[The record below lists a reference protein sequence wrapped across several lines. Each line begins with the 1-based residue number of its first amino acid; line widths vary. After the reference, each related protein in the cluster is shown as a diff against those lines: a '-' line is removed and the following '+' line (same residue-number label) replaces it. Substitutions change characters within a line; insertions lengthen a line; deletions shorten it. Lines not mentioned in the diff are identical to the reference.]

1 MNKLKYTEEHYRKTH
16 IDGLKNASNL
26 CKKSSESIL
35 GVSLN
40 IKKIREQL
48 ERDVRPQVNKY
59 MDNEELKNKK
69 NYLERL
75 YESKSKIDNVLYDL
89 SSSEKNLENI
99 SNDIGGKKKKID
111 ELKNAAEK
119 YYKIKFNNSLWTN
132 TSSQETGIV
141 KVIAK
146 VRDSINERKLNKLT
160 YKEDLLVP
168 DEIQKGE
175 LDANSEAG
183 QAALK
188 KHEEDRL
195 RKLKKN
201 MVLSIISGAIGI
213 IIICVLSHYLL
224 GIPLIGKGIARIL
237 ESIIMDK
244 FNEFIG
250 YKKIPY
256 LKAGFSGYIL
266 LIADIYKILLDCKN
280 RLEKIKGP
288 LTKEHLLQTF
298 EDIKIASKDD
308 ISNRFNELINII
320 KSFVQNLENFNINKE
335 DILNSIKDF
344 PNNFLYRSKV
354 IFESLRNSDP
364 VVMFFTPKELK
375 STRKILYKLTGKK
388 ENLVAIFM
396 KKLKFSW
403 KVYNE
408 RAKAQGINGIIK
420 ITEKIILGIGQIVK
434 TSLLDHL
441 QSKCYG
447 LIEPHLPKFIT
458 SEFLKNF
465 CNGALSKIFITS
477 KDFNVTIDPKKHVCQ
492 ISLSFIG
499 EIKKEFA
506 STISSK
512 LSNPFRKMSKEI
524 VLFVPKVIGEV
535 ALEGVKKHF
544 DKNYNNKHIHI
555 VINQSINFNT
565 EVFIEIIPN
574 YGGRFLRL
582 WNGGWCYEFKAEVY
596 WQARGIRYWYI

>member
-1 MNKLKYTEEHYRKTH
+1 M
-16 IDGLKNASNL
+16 
-26 CKKSSESIL
+26 
-35 GVSLN
+35 
-40 IKKIREQL
+40 
-48 ERDVRPQVNKY
+48 
-59 MDNEELKNKK
+59 
-69 NYLERL
+69 
-75 YESKSKIDNVLYDL
+75 
-89 SSSEKNLENI
+89 
-99 SNDIGGKKKKID
+99 
-111 ELKNAAEK
+111 
-119 YYKIKFNNSLWTN
+119 
-132 TSSQETGIV
+132 
-141 KVIAK
+141 
-146 VRDSINERKLNKLT
+146 
-160 YKEDLLVP
+160 LVP

-213 IIICVLSHYLL
+213 IIICVLLHYLL

-388 ENLVAIFM
+388 ENAVAIFM

-408 RAKAQGINGIIK
+408 RAEAQGINGIIK
-420 ITEKIILGIGQIVK
+420 ITEKIILGIGQIVI

-447 LIEPHLPKFIT
+447 LIEPSLPKFIT
-458 SEFLKNF
+458 SEFLKNT
-465 CNGALSKIFITS
+465 CNGALSKIFITY
-477 KDFNVTIDPKKHVCQ
+477 KDFDVTIDPKKNVCQ

-499 EIKKEFA
+499 KIKKEFA

-512 LSNPFRKMSKEI
+512 LSNPLRKMSKEI

-582 WNGGWCYEFKAEVY
+582 
-596 WQARGIRYWYI
+596 